1 MSKLAHRRS
10 DIEIIADILRLG
22 EARKTEIM
30 YSVNMSYSQLQK
42 YLNLLL
48 QLELVDKTLSSNQA
62 VTCRVTAKGLRLLIS
77 IDTVL
82 DMFEGKELVD
92 LRY

>member
-1 MSKLAHRRS
+1 MSKLTHRRS
-10 DIEIIADILRLG
+10 DIEVIADILRLG

-48 QLELVDKTLSSNQA
+48 QLELVDKTLSSNQS
-62 VTCRVTAKGLRLLIS
+62 VTYRPAFPIS
-77 IDTVL
+77 NWGHRQALMV
-82 DMFEGKELVD
+82 K
-92 LRY
+92 